1 MQDDLRLPFAPP
13 PSPRPHAPRSAP
25 PGSELAPPPRQ
36 SAETPR
42 GALSRSATPSITIFG
57 ANMPA
62 GGAAE
67 VTAHPTTG
75 AGGAVPGSRTDK
87 AKKRARQTGH
97 DKEESSGGGSSS
109 GGTPGLK
116 KAGSVSTGLERLEVK
131 VDKLAVLVSAATLR
145 EDIEPLKVSLMA
157 LLEEL
162 KSLEGGNKTRN
173 SGGSGVGEGE
183 TENTEMSSEAS
194 KITVDSLTHTF
205 KQSLTVSQFTFE
217 ESCSRLLKESLGAL
231 SAAKDEICSLKD
243 DATSAL
249 KSQVIHLET
258 DISSKSETIKTLE
271 SELLAVKTNCE
282 KSLKSL
288 AEKHSRA
295 LEDRDREFKE
305 QEVALQ
311 EVQEDLAVSK
321 ATSTQDLKQ
330 LRAFLEKE
338 EESVAQLELKVQVM
352 QMKHEDVLQ
361 QLKMDLEEQKQ
372 LVEKLDGDV
381 AERSHRILEL
391 VKEKKDVEGVVA
403 DKIKENSDLRSGRQ
417 EVECDLNKAQ
427 DDLRAA
433 NATIRKGT
441 TELQQERRTV
451 QRQADALARSTAD
464 EEALREELTRAREDA
479 WGYWDDLQ
487 RQLNVKEQLQKE
499 YNGLSEEKVQ
509 LLERV
514 AKLER
519 DLVLVQNTRG

>member
-1 MQDDLRLPFAPP
+1 
-13 PSPRPHAPRSAP
+13 
-25 PGSELAPPPRQ
+25 
-36 SAETPR
+36 
-42 GALSRSATPSITIFG
+42 
-57 ANMPA
+57 
-62 GGAAE
+62 
-67 VTAHPTTG
+67 
-75 AGGAVPGSRTDK
+75 
-87 AKKRARQTGH
+87 
-97 DKEESSGGGSSS
+97 
-109 GGTPGLK
+109 
-116 KAGSVSTGLERLEVK
+116 
-131 VDKLAVLVSAATLR
+131 
-145 EDIEPLKVSLMA
+145 
-157 LLEEL
+157 
-162 KSLEGGNKTRN
+162 
-173 SGGSGVGEGE
+173 
-183 TENTEMSSEAS
+183 
-194 KITVDSLTHTF
+194 
-205 KQSLTVSQFTFE
+205 
-217 ESCSRLLKESLGAL
+217 
-231 SAAKDEICSLKD
+231 
-243 DATSAL
+243 
-249 KSQVIHLET
+249 
-258 DISSKSETIKTLE
+258 
-271 SELLAVKTNCE
+271 
-282 KSLKSL
+282 
-288 AEKHSRA
+288 
-295 LEDRDREFKE
+295 
-305 QEVALQ
+305 
-311 EVQEDLAVSK
+311 
-321 ATSTQDLKQ
+321 
-330 LRAFLEKE
+330 
-338 EESVAQLELKVQVM
+338 M

-361 QLKMDLEEQKQ
+361 QLKMGLEEQKQ

-499 YNGLSEEKVQ
+499 YDGLSEEKVQ